1 MRNFILGFLTA
12 VVLAA
17 AGVGLYRPLLPG
29 GDPCRACGPG
39 TRCEAGRCLPE
50 ARPEPAPVAKK
61 RHRPRGG
68 GAAGGGA
75 AGGGIAGG
83 AEAEAEARD
92 RPAVVLKPAD
102 LKPVSAGD
110 NLNATEVIDLT
121 KTESGDRELS
131 QEDLDRVFHRV
142 QGEVLACLDEA
153 RGEAALSGRMTVS
166 FRVQRSGAVS
176 GVRVEAPAYVMG
188 RGLYGCVRPIVA
200 RLRFPLSSRGQVV
213 TYPFALH

>member
-17 AGVGLYRPLLPG
+17 AGYGLYRPLLPG
-29 GDPCRACGPG
+29 SDPCRACGPG

-50 ARPEPAPVAKK
+50 ARPEAAPVAK
-61 RHRPRGG
+61 RRRTRGGTGAGNAG
-68 GAAGGGA
+68 GAASGA
-75 AGGGIAGG
+75 SAGADS
-83 AEAEAEARD
+83 EE

-121 KTESGDRELS
+121 KTESGDHELS
-131 QEDLDRVFHRV
+131 QEELDRVFQRA

-153 RGEAALSGRMTVS
+153 RGEAALSGKMTVS

-176 GVRVEAPAYVMG
+176 GVRVEAPAYAMG
-188 RGLYGCVRPIVA
+188 RGLYGCVRPIVM

-213 TYPFALH
+213 TYPFSLH